1 MPTGTSRSGAF
12 WKGVKGGVSAPCRPG
27 TALVSVG
34 GSRVPRTSAMVFPST
49 TSVCIATQ
57 HAAITPR
64 HPNED

>member
-49 TSVCIATQ
+49 RHDISVHSHTARC
-57 HAAITPR
+57 H
-64 HPNED
+64 HPPPSK